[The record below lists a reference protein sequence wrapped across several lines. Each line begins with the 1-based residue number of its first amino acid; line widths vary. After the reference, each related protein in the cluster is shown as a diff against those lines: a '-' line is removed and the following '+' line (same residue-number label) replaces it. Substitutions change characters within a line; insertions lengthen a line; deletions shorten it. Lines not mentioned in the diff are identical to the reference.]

1 MIDISLLRSDRERYG
16 KKLLKKEPSFD
27 IDNLLLLD
35 GVVRALRIS
44 VEELRKNKNE
54 LAMAGSKGFTE
65 ELRKESIALG
75 INLKKEEVQL
85 KEQERQ
91 YEQMILSVPNL
102 VQDIV
107 PEGNKEANQEV
118 RSYGEIRNF
127 SFDIKNHMQLNDK
140 HNWFDME
147 AATAMSGAQFALYHE
162 MGAKVLYALTH
173 LMIKNN
179 VRYGFK
185 PVIPPALVQD
195 HALVNSGNL
204 PKFKGDFYSIPE
216 DGLNLIP
223 TAEVSLTNLYAKKI
237 LTKEQL
243 PIRHVAWSSCFRREA
258 GGYGSQERGLI
269 RIHQFEKVELY
280 SIAEPEQSDIE
291 LEQMIAAAENM
302 LQQLG
307 LHYRVMLLA
316 GQDCSF
322 PSART
327 YDIEV
332 WLPGQN
338 RYYEV
343 ASCSNCTDFQSR
355 RAGIRYRSSAGA
367 KTQLVHTLNAS
378 SLALPRLMVALMEQG
393 QQEDGSIVLP
403 DLLQQTMDILW

>member
-1 MIDISLLRSDRERYG
+1 MIDISLLRSDRETYS
-16 KKLLKKEPSFD
+16 KKLLKKDPSFD
-27 IDNLLLLD
+27 IDQLLAFD
-35 GVVRALRIS
+35 EVVRALRTS
-44 VEELRKNKNE
+44 VEDLRKKKNE

-75 INLKKEEVQL
+75 VHLKKEDAEL
-85 KEQERQ
+85 KKQELLYQ
-91 YEQMILSVPNL
+91 QMILTVPNL
-102 VQDIV
+102 VQDAV
-107 PEGNKEANQEV
+107 PEGNKEANKEV
-118 RSYGEIRNF
+118 RSYGKKKEF
-127 SFDIKNHMQLNDK
+127 SFDIQNHMQLNDK
-140 HNWFDME
+140 HGWFDME
-147 AATAMSGAQFALYHE
+147 AATAMSGGQFVLYHE

-179 VRYGFK
+179 VKHGFK
-185 PVIPPALVQD
+185 PVIPPSLVQD

-204 PKFKGDFYSIPE
+204 PKFKGDFYTIPE

-223 TAEVSLTNLYAKKI
+223 TAEVSLTNIYAKKI
-237 LTKEQL
+237 LTQEQL
-243 PIRHVAWSSCFRREA
+243 PIRHVAWTSCYRREA
-258 GGYGSQERGLI
+258 GGYGAQERGLI

-280 SIAEPEQSDIE
+280 SIVEPEQSDQE
-291 LEQMIAAAENM
+291 LEKMTAAAENM
-302 LQQLG
+302 LKQLG

-322 PSART
+322 ASART

-367 KTQLVHTLNAS
+367 KTKIVHTLNAS

-393 QQEDGSIVLP
+393 QQEDGSIILP
-403 DLLQQTMDILW
+403 DLLQQTMDMLW